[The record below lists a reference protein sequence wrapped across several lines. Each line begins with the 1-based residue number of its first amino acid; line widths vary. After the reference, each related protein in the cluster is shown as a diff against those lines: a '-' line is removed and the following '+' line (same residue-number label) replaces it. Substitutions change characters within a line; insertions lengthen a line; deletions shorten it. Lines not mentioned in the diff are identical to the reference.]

1 MIRLNQ
7 HPELKRAILDL
18 PQAEKDKLLVRL
30 INKDRML
37 MKQLHFQLLE
47 DEDDLDRRTEQV
59 QEKLRQL
66 MDRAVD
72 HIPNTNRSRNADSL
86 MGELKYG
93 SGLINEHAS
102 ITKDKM
108 SEVRLRLF
116 LVSESF
122 AHFGELFEEHLYRH
136 NERLLKY
143 QTGRIKHILGKYDK
157 LHEDLQF
164 EFRDELNEALTFAY
178 HSGMQPF
185 MGAEGLPNEI

>member
-30 INKDRML
+30 INKDGML

>member
-143 QTGRIKHILGKYDK
+143 QAGRIKYILGKYDK

>member
-1 MIRLNQ
+1 M
-7 HPELKRAILDL
+7 
-18 PQAEKDKLLVRL
+18 VRL

-47 DEDDLDRRTEQV
+47 DEADLDNRTEEV
-59 QEKLRQL
+59 QEKLRRVIE
-66 MDRAVD
+66 RAVA
-72 HIPNTNRSRNADSL
+72 HIPNTNRSRNADNL

-108 SEVRLRLF
+108 SEIRLRLL

-122 AHFGELFEEHLYRH
+122 AHFGNLFEEHLYRH

-143 QTGRIKHILGKYDK
+143 QTGRLKYILGKYDK

-164 EFRDELNEALTFAY
+164 EFQDELNEALAFAY
-178 HSGMQPF
+178 QSGMQPF
-185 MGAEGLPNEI
+185 MEAAALPNEI